1 MTIETERLI
10 IRHLNIDDDLKDL
23 QSIESDFSTSE
34 YVDYDCKHPT
44 TEYEI
49 TRMLERLTL
58 FMVFLKTENKGI
70 GYITF
75 YKDRNEYDLGYC
87 FHRSY
92 QHKGYATESIVAFL
106 NYQHSKGIQECI
118 AGTAEKNIPS
128 VKFLKKLGFEQY
140 KKEIL
145 SFHKNVFF
153 TGIWAKRTL
162 PITEFNIKYEV
173 Y

>member
-10 IRHLNIDDDLKDL
+10 IRPVILDDLKEVQQIDA
-23 QSIESDFSTSE
+23 DFNNSE
-34 YVDYDCKHPT
+34 YVYYDTPHNISENELKLILFIVSLKQEKT
-44 TEYEI
+44 
-49 TRMLERLTL
+49 LT
-58 FMVFLKTENKGI
+58 
-70 GYITF
+70 GYINF
-75 YKDRNEYDLGYC
+75 YKENEKYNLGYC

-106 NYQHSKGIQECI
+106 NYQHSRGIQECI

-153 TGIWAKRTL
+153 TGI
-162 PITEFNIKYEV
+162 
-173 Y
+173 

>member
-10 IRHLNIDDDLKDL
+10 IRHVIPDDLKVLQQIDDD
-23 QSIESDFSTSE
+23 FNNSE
-34 YVDYDCKHPT
+34 YVYYDTPHHISENELKLIPPGEH
-44 TEYEI
+44 
-49 TRMLERLTL
+49 L
-58 FMVFLKTENKGI
+58 FIVSLKNEKTGI
-70 GYITF
+70 GYINF
-75 YKDRNEYDLGYC
+75 YREAGIYSIGYC

-92 QHKGYATESIVAFL
+92 QHKGYATESVVAFL
-106 NYQHSKGIQECI
+106 NYQHSRGVQECI

-145 SFHKNVFF
+145 SFHKNVSF

-162 PITEFNIKYEV
+162 PITEFDIKYEV